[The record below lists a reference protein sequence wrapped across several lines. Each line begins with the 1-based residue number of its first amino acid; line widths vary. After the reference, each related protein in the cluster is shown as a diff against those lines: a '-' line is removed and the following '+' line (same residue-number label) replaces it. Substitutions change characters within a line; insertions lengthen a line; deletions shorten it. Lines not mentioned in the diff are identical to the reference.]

1 MMPLI
6 MNKARIEAFSDSVF
20 AVAMTLL
27 IFDIKIPVIPGA
39 TEAQVAQ
46 IVAQLSPLI
55 ILYMASFFVL
65 AVLWINHH
73 FIFHAFAKE
82 VNRQLNL
89 LNMLYLMFVVL
100 VPFSVLLISTYPNA
114 KTAVIVYG
122 VNIFIIVLLS
132 TMMTRYIRRTKHLL
146 NPDLSQRLINQ
157 AQFRARV
164 SLLFYPLG
172 IIFSFLW
179 LPACFFFYTF
189 PVIFNFV
196 PGTLD
201 FLERH
206 TRLDFD

>member
-1 MMPLI
+1 

-27 IFDIKIPVIPGA
+27 VFDIKIPVIPGA
-39 TEAQVAQ
+39 TEAQVGQ

-55 ILYMASFFVL
+55 LLYMASFFVVS
-65 AVLWINHH
+65 VLWINHH

-89 LNMLYLMFVVL
+89 LNMVYLMFVVL
-100 VPFSVLLISTYPNA
+100 VPFSVQLINTYGGS
-114 KTAVIVYG
+114 KIAVIMYG
-122 VNIFIIVLLS
+122 INIFIIVLLS
-132 TMMTRYIRRTKHLL
+132 TMMTRYVRRHKGLL
-146 NPDLSQRLINQ
+146 NPELSQRIINQ

-172 IIFSFLW
+172 IACAFLW
-179 LPACFFFYTF
+179 IPGSVFFYTF
-189 PVIFNFV
+189 PVIFNFI

-206 TRLDFD
+206 IPPLNFD

>member
-1 MMPLI
+1 MP
-6 MNKARIEAFSDSVF
+6 MNKSRIEAFSDGVF

-27 IFDIKIPVIPGA
+27 VVDIKIPVIPGA

-46 IVAQLSPLI
+46 IVGQLSPLI
-55 ILYMASFFVL
+55 LLYMASFFVL
-65 AVLWINHH
+65 AVLWVNHH

-82 VNRQLNL
+82 VDRQLNL

-100 VPFSVLLISTYPNA
+100 VPFSVLLISTYATA

-122 VNIFIIVLLS
+122 INIFIIVFLS
-132 TMMTRYIRRTKHLL
+132 TTMTRYIRRTKHLL

-157 AQFRARV
+157 AQFRARI

-172 IIFSFLW
+172 ILCSFFW
-179 LPACFFFYTF
+179 LPASFFFYTF
-189 PVIFNFV
+189 PVVFNII

-206 TRLDFD
+206 IPQVSFD